1 MQCTVQCTV
10 QAMRDVTR
18 LGVAPRAAPCAHQR
32 CLVRKGEGREATPH
46 RPVTTRL
53 VILLVTVV
61 DALTAA
67 LVAALAAFPA
77 AALAPCGADARQR
90 THIVTRVERVERW
103 QQIVHLCTCTCTGV
117 YWGRPPMHIQ
127 CVVRGLQG
135 FPCTAHGELLIRL
148 QAYAHT
154 VTGSIEAR

>member
-1 MQCTVQCTV
+1 
-10 QAMRDVTR
+10 MRDVTR

-117 YWGRPPMHIQ
+117 
-127 CVVRGLQG
+127 
-135 FPCTAHGELLIRL
+135 
-148 QAYAHT
+148 
-154 VTGSIEAR
+154 